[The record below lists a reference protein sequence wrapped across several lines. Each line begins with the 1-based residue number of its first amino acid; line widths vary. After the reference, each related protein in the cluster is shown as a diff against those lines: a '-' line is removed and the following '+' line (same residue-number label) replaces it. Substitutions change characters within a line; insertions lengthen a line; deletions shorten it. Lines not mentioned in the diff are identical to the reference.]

1 MNLYPATEDHL
12 EEIMEIDKEAFP
24 TPWSRKLWIKEI
36 SRTHRAY
43 HVAIENKKVMTK
55 RRPEMKNAPERL

>member
-43 HVAIENKKVMTK
+43 HVAI
-55 RRPEMKNAPERL
+55 